1 MIIRD
6 FHLNDSAA
14 ITTIYN
20 HFIRDTT
27 ITFEEQPLSV
37 DQMSARLQ
45 KILDTS
51 FPCLVLEVDH
61 EVIGY
66 AYASPWHV
74 RSAYRFTVES
84 TIYLAPTAVG
94 KGFGRTLYCKLI
106 ERLKQQGIKNVMG
119 VIALP
124 NRPSVRLHESLG
136 FNQVGEF
143 HDIGFKFNRHISVGY
158 WQLEIDASMRQRD

>member
-1 MIIRD
+1 MNIRNA
-6 FHLNDSAA
+6 HLNDAAA
-14 ITTIYN
+14 ITAIYN

-37 DQMSARLQ
+37 DQMGARLQ
-45 KILDTS
+45 KILDTG
-51 FPCLVLEVDH
+51 FPYLVLEVDH
-61 EVIGY
+61 EVMGY
-66 AYASPWHV
+66 AYASPWHG
-74 RSAYRFTVES
+74 RSAYRFTAES
-84 TIYLAPTAVG
+84 TIYLASPATG
-94 KGFGRTLYCKLI
+94 KGFGRALYRKLI